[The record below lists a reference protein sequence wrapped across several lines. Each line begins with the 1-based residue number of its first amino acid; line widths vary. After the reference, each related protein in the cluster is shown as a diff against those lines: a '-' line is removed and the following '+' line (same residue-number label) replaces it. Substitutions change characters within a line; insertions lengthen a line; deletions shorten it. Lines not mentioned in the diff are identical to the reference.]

1 MSAARAVPLFEPV
14 RLPRASEEAAR
25 RIAAAIREGVLA
37 RGARLPSER
46 DLAKQLAVS
55 RVTVRD
61 AIRLLSDARLV
72 EVKVGAAGGCFVA
85 SELVP
90 LDFLQPM
97 LTLKPGEM
105 IDILQARRLV
115 LPRIAEVA
123 SMNLRDADIERMEEA
138 IRFGRD
144 IGTSRPRRIPHA
156 VKQRLSIAS
165 MRFDLA
171 LAGATGNALLVRI
184 MTMLLTWLDPM
195 RILLLKDWDDVA
207 FAIDI
212 LAETLKAVGSGDK
225 DAIHRVLDRRMSQ
238 IENEW
243 EAANGYRVRRE
254 RPAFLDGLS

>member
-1 MSAARAVPLFEPV
+1 MSTGRATRLFEPV
-14 RLPRASEEAAR
+14 RVPRASEEAAR
-25 RIAAAIREGVLA
+25 RIAAAIREGVLPE
-37 RGARLPSER
+37 GSRLPSER
-46 DLAKQLAVS
+46 DLAKQLSVS

-61 AIRLLSDARLV
+61 AIRLLSDAHLV
-72 EVKVGAAGGCFVA
+72 EVKVGAAGGCFVT

-105 IDILQARRLV
+105 IDILQARRLI

-123 SMNLRDADIERMEEA
+123 SMNLRDADIERMEGA

-144 IGTSRPRRIPHA
+144 IGASRPRRIPHT
-156 VKQRLSIAS
+156 VKRRLSIAS

-171 LAGATGNALLVRI
+171 LAEATGNALLVRI

-195 RILLLKDWDDVA
+195 RILLLKNWDDVA
-207 FAIDI
+207 FAMDI
-212 LAETLKAVGSGDK
+212 LAETLKAVVSGEK

-243 EAANGYRVRRE
+243 EAGSGYPIRRE
-254 RPAFLDGLS
+254 RPGFLDGIF